1 MKQTFIAEVYSW
13 IVLAFIIVFETTTII
28 GLRSQNLDL
37 LIKSLFFL
45 LLLSCI
51 AILVAYLCN
60 KILFLPNKKIFTKLM
75 SNAIAPNWL
84 GAFYLLLFVVHIG
97 WLTDGSL
104 NYFQKDN
111 DNLIPVT
118 VSLLTGLSGMIVL
131 ICFFPEGKPNKEKAK
146 HIVFVSGIS
155 LLAKD
160 KQKITLNKKEYT
172 KVSLYNVGGLV
183 KIFSLCFD
191 KKKVESTNV
200 SKLLILNS
208 NAHYQ
213 PDFFK
218 DLVVEICIKKDQQEK
233 WEQFL
238 GNGLNVSFQTI
249 DSGSEDGV
257 VMIYVII
264 NDSVSV
270 EANLRTIIKI
280 RGLQDFPNEEEF
292 FTNLIIDFTLAC
304 DYDNFEQC
312 FTELNDS
319 VKKEDIADQLLYFNL
334 TPGTGIVGS
343 LMTLFSLD
351 KYREL
356 YFYAQFSSK
365 ELLPV
370 DKSKVPLENLL
381 SQALDL

>member
-1 MKQTFIAEVYSW
+1 MKQTFIAKVYSW
-13 IVLAFIIVFETTTII
+13 IVLVFTVAFETTTII
-28 GLRSQNLDL
+28 GIRSQNNDL
-37 LIKSLFFL
+37 WIKSLSLL
-45 LLLSCI
+45 LLLSFI
-51 AILVAYLCN
+51 VILTAYLCN
-60 KILFLPNKKIFTKLM
+60 NILFLPNKKIFTKLM

-104 NYFQKDN
+104 NYFQTSN
-111 DNLIPVT
+111 DNFMPVT
-118 VSLLTGLSGMIVL
+118 ASLSTGLIGMIVL
-131 ICFFPEGKPNKEKAK
+131 ICFFPEGKPNKEEAK
-146 HIVFVSGIS
+146 HVVLVSGIS

-160 KQKITLNKKEYT
+160 KQKIILNKKEYT
-172 KVSLYNVGGLV
+172 KALLYNVGGLV
-183 KIFSLCFD
+183 KVFSLCFD
-191 KKKVESTNV
+191 KKKVKSTNV
-200 SKLLILNS
+200 NKLLILNS

-213 PDFFK
+213 ADFFK
-218 DLVVEICIKKDQQEK
+218 NLVVEICVKKDQQYE

-238 GNGLNVSFQTI
+238 GNGLNVTFQTI
-249 DSGSEDGV
+249 DSGSEDSV
-257 VMIYVII
+257 VIYVII
-264 NDSVSV
+264 DNSALVDD
-270 EANLRTIIKI
+270 NLRTIIKI
-280 RGLQDFPNEEEF
+280 RGLQDFPNEREF
-292 FTNLIIDFTLAC
+292 FTNLQIDFTPPC

-312 FTELNDS
+312 FRELNDS
-319 VKKEDIADQLLYFNL
+319 IKIEDTPDQLLYFNL

-381 SQALDL
+381 SQALEL

>member
-1 MKQTFIAEVYSW
+1 MKHTFIAEVYSW
-13 IVLAFIIVFETTTII
+13 IVLVFTVAFETTTII
-28 GLRSQNLDL
+28 GIRSQNQELC
-37 LIKSLFFL
+37 IKSLSL
-45 LLLSCI
+45 LVLLTFI
-51 AILVAYLCN
+51 AILVAYCCN
-60 KILFLPNKKIFTKLM
+60 NIIFLPNKKIFTKLM

-104 NYFQKDN
+104 NYFQTSN
-111 DNLIPVT
+111 DNLMPVT
-118 VSLLTGLSGMIVL
+118 VSLLTGLLGMTVL
-131 ICFFPEGKPNKEKAK
+131 ICFFPEGKPNKEDAK

-160 KQKITLNKKEYT
+160 KQKIVLSKKEYT

-213 PDFFK
+213 ADYFK
-218 DLVVEICIKKDQQEK
+218 DLVVEICVKKNQQHK
-233 WEQFL
+233 WEHFL
-238 GNGLNVSFQTI
+238 ENGLKVDYQTI
-249 DSGSEDGV
+249 DSGNEDSV
-257 VMIYVII
+257 VIYVII
-264 NDSVSV
+264 DNSASV
-270 EANLRTIIKI
+270 EDNLRTIIKI

-292 FTNLIIDFTLAC
+292 FTNLQIDFTLPC
-304 DYDNFEQC
+304 DYDDFEQC
-312 FTELNDS
+312 FRELNDS
-319 VKKEDIADQLLYFNL
+319 IKKEDNKEQLLYFNL

-356 YFYAQFSSK
+356 YFYAQYSSK
-365 ELLPV
+365 ELVPV

-381 SQALDL
+381 SQALEL